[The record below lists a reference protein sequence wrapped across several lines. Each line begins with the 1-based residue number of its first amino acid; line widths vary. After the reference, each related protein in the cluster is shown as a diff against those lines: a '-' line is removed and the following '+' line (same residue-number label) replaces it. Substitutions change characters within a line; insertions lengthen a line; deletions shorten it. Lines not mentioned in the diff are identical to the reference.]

1 MEYSNLNGNS
11 NVRLYYIGDDN
22 IRVVF
27 KNNRRIYKY
36 SYSSA
41 GVHHVEEMKK
51 LAKIGHGLNSY
62 INLNCKM
69 LYDKNYVEDE
79 NDN

>member
-51 LAKIGHGLNSY
+51 FAINGQGLNSY
-62 INLNCKM
+62 INLNCKK
-69 LYDKNYVEDE
+69 LYDKNYIEYERED
-79 NDN
+79 